1 MFSPLARVPCS
12 CFRLPLIEVTMPSRV
27 GVAARATLGPQEGM
41 IQFGGCTRCG
51 GRSLDFVPCWP
62 ALLTQGRRRT
72 APDRLVGLVRVPEL
86 LLRFV
91 PGAPEVRRPVVHP
104 ATALRDP
111 CTHHCSTHLVP
122 AHAAASMHHSGSVG
136 LASLLTSHMDSAHG
150 KRDRQFLA
158 CSRRVHPLF
167 ATRRR
172 AIQGSRSS
180 SSSSS
185 SSLAMRSSH
194 LSSFTTSTSLLAAQV
209 I

>member
-1 MFSPLARVPCS
+1 MIC
-12 CFRLPLIEVTMPSRV
+12 
-27 GVAARATLGPQEGM
+27 TLRRTP
-41 IQFGGCTRCG
+41 
-51 GRSLDFVPCWP
+51 LDFVQCWL
-62 ALLTQGRRRT
+62 ALLGQGRRRT

-158 CSRRVHPLF
+158 CSPRVHPPF

-180 SSSSS
+180 SSSFRSSLTTSFSS
-185 SSLAMRSSH
+185 SS
-194 LSSFTTSTSLLAAQV
+194 
-209 I
+209 

>member
-1 MFSPLARVPCS
+1 M
-12 CFRLPLIEVTMPSRV
+12 FRLTLTVVSASSLVRTSSDDVEDGDAGGSCSSDAP
-27 GVAARATLGPQEGM
+27 GDAAASDVDGP
-41 IQFGGCTRCG
+41 RCG
-51 GRSLDFVPCWP
+51 GRSLDFVQCWL

-136 LASLLTSHMDSAHG
+136 LASLITSHMDSAHG
-150 KRDRQFLA
+150 ERDRQFLA
-158 CSRRVHPLF
+158 
-167 ATRRR
+167 
-172 AIQGSRSS
+172 
-180 SSSSS
+180 
-185 SSLAMRSSH
+185 
-194 LSSFTTSTSLLAAQV
+194 
-209 I
+209 

>member
-1 MFSPLARVPCS
+1 MHRTV
-12 CFRLPLIEVTMPSRV
+12 RELPAHSAHTYRHLH
-27 GVAARATLGPQEGM
+27 TLRRTP
-41 IQFGGCTRCG
+41 
-51 GRSLDFVPCWP
+51 LDFVQCWL
-62 ALLTQGRRRT
+62 ALLAQGRRRA

-111 CTHHCSTHLVP
+111 CTHHCTTHLVP

-136 LASLLTSHMDSAHG
+136 LASLLASHMDSAHG